1 LRRKLSAICAAKEHG
16 IKEVSKIYGLSRTTL
31 TDWIKRFAKG
41 SVEALKPKPKRTRAL
56 IQGDNLKIVKQ
67 WIEQDSSMTGKSLMI
82 KIKDELGIKIEKSAV
97 NNLIHRLG
105 FAHITPRPKHY
116 KKDDTKAAEFKK
128 N

>member
-1 LRRKLSAICAAKEHG
+1 
-16 IKEVSKIYGLSRTTL
+16 
-31 TDWIKRFAKG
+31 
-41 SVEALKPKPKRTRAL
+41 
-56 IQGDNLKIVKQ
+56 VKQ